1 MTSQQEYR
9 RFAVECIRMVEST
22 KDNSEREIFLL
33 EIADVWTLLALLSRD
48 TSRQSSVH
56 SKRAA

>member
-9 RFAVECIRMVEST
+9 QFAVECIRMAERT
-22 KDNSEREIFLL
+22 KDDSERQILL
-33 EIADVWTLLALLSRD
+33 EIADVWTLLALLPRD

-56 SKRAA
+56 SKRVA